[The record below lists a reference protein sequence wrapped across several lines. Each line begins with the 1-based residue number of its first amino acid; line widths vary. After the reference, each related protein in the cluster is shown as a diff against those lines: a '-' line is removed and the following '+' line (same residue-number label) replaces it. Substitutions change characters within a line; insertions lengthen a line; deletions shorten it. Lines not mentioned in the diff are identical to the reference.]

1 MNVSLIRVLLLTFY
15 FQANPAAAAVKGGTH
30 GGLPLHIAIRSANLS
45 GDESIVKALIKAYPE
60 AVKVADED
68 GSLPLHYACGFHDDK
83 TCLPVVKLL
92 LQAHPEGASAPG
104 PLNFCP

>member
-68 GSLPLHYACGFHDDK
+68 GSLPLHYACGFHVDK

-104 PLNFCP
+104 PLNFYP